1 MPAFGLLTGTQ
12 ERSYGGLP
20 RLPLKNLFAE
30 RAITEPSQFMLRS
43 RPQLR
48 KLAFEEALEQAVLA
62 IHFTVLGS
70 IRVYADGSVYVEGS
84 LEGTLNDSGPVFVV
98 SNEIGA
104 VMTRGGDA
112 KFWDGT
118 TLRDIAIPDSL
129 AVRKVLEQGG
139 RFVFITQPGQ
149 KYYWTEPLSNMLDM
163 SGDIVVD
170 ALDFASAENE
180 SDYLVDGLTY
190 RDNLVL
196 GGTRTIE
203 IHVPTGNDD
212 LPWAPTI
219 GSTINQGVIGTGYM
233 ALWNNGF
240 SWVSQDWVIYSSGG
254 VGYDP
259 ISNEGIEEILPD
271 YEQGMLD
278 SFQYQGREFLRFRP
292 ADYDSVP
299 DLAHLLLDARS
310 GEWCEWETDG
320 GQFIGGCVEGN
331 SEGARPIFGSL
342 VTGEQLFF
350 DNDIYPAAEELPE
363 CTFRFG
369 LPVDAGQVT
378 IHNAL
383 LRCQTDLDTATISL
397 RTSRDKGESWT
408 VHTSKTLNA
417 ARKKVEWRSLGM
429 FDQPGF
435 LGECTVTGAAQF
447 SVSGAMFNEFV
458 EGRAR

>member
-20 RLPLKNLFAE
+20 RLPLVNLFAE

-43 RPQLR
+43 RPVLHN
-48 KLAFEEALEQAVLA
+48 LAFEEAIVSPVLA
-62 IHFTVLGS
+62 ILYPL
-70 IRVYADGSVYVEGS
+70 RMYANGSVYVNGS
-84 LEGTLNDSGPVFVV
+84 LKGTLTIEGPVSVV
-98 SNEIGA
+98 ANEIGM
-104 VMTRGGDA
+104 VMTGGGDA

-149 KYYWTEPLSNMLDM
+149 KYYWTEPLSNMLDG

-180 SDYLVDGLTY
+180 SDYLLDGLTF

-196 GGTRTIE
+196 GGNRTIE

-219 GSTINQGVIGTGYM
+219 GSTINQGVLGTGYM
-233 ALWNNGF
+233 ALWDTTF
-240 SWVSQDWVIYSSGG
+240 TWVSLDWVVFRSGG
-254 VGYDP
+254 AGYER
-259 ISNEGIEEILPD
+259 ISNDGIEEILPD

-278 SFQYQGREFLRFRP
+278 SFRYYGQEFLRFRP
-292 ADYDSVP
+292 ADYDTVP
-299 DLAHLLLDARS
+299 DLPHLLLSAQT
-310 GEWCEWETDG
+310 GEWCEWSTDG
-320 GQFIGGCVEGN
+320 GQFIGGCVELNRDVTG
-331 SEGARPIFGSL
+331 GPVFGSL
-342 VTGEQLFF
+342 ETGETLFF
-350 DNDIYPAAEELPE
+350 DNDLYPEAEEQPE

-383 LRCQTDLDTATISL
+383 LRCQTDLGSATISL
-397 RTSRDKGESWT
+397 QTSRDKGDTWT
-408 VHTSKTLNA
+408 VHQTKTLNA
-417 ARKKVEWRSLGM
+417 ARKKVEWRALGM

-435 LGECTVTGAAQF
+435 LGECTVTGASQF
-447 SVSGAMFNEFV
+447 SVSGALFNEFV